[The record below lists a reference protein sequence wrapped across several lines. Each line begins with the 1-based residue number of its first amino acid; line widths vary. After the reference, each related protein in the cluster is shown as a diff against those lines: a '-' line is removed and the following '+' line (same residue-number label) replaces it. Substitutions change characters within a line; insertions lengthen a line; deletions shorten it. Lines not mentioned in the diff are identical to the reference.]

1 MTRRL
6 IAALL
11 GLTVSAACASTRAV
25 PHPFP
30 VPGGHP
36 PAPAASVPA
45 APSATGATRDA
56 IVATALALRGTPYK
70 DGGGDPGG
78 FDCSGFVDYVF
89 GRHAILLPRTVAGL
103 AREGRTVRRQ
113 DVRPGDLVFFSTVAP
128 GASHVGIAISRDQ
141 FVHAPSSR
149 GEVRVERLDVRYWA
163 SRLVE
168 VRRVLR

>member
-6 IAALL
+6 LAALL
-11 GLTVSAACASTRAV
+11 GLAVSSACASTQAV

-30 VPGGHP
+30 VPGERP
-36 PAPAASVPA
+36 PAPAAPVPA
-45 APSATGATRDA
+45 APPSARATSDA
-56 IVATALALRGTPYK
+56 IVATALALRGAPYRN
-70 DGGGDPGG
+70 GGADPGG

-89 GRHAILLPRTVAGL
+89 GRHAILLPRTVADL
-103 AREGRTVRRQ
+103 AREGRTVPLR

-128 GASHVGIAISRDQ
+128 GPSHVGIAISRDR